1 MTGRRVDVSRLPRE
15 VAELI
20 DALPPGED
28 LVVTRDGEV
37 IATISSTGGTP
48 RAAGPEIADD
58 VTVVAT
64 AMRLSESAR
73 GKLSAELGTD
83 YIVIDMHAAP
93 ATADVLLVPPVSPQ
107 LIGNLRRSFPKARV
121 VVAEIDDAELGV
133 SYHGP
138 VRRLLDA
145 GATTYLP
152 STTIPHLAKQL
163 DRTVTHER
171 QLTGG
176 ASARRE
182 IDASPRPPHDA
193 E

>member
-37 IATISSTGGTP
+37 IATISSTGGAP
-48 RAAGPEIADD
+48 RPAAEIADD

-73 GKLSAELGTD
+73 AKLSAELGAD

-133 SYHGP
+133 SYQGP

-176 ASARRE
+176 ARARRE